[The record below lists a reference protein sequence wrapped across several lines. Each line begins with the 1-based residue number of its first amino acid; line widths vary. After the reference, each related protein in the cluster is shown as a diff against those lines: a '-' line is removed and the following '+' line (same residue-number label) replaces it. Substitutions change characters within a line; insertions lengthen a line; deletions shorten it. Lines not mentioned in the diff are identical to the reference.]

1 MENLKIQKVKTMIT
15 LQNHILII
23 NIYRDTIENKSIQ
36 GIDLETINNE
46 EFPERIIYDLHLQK
60 RTAIGF

>member
-1 MENLKIQKVKTMIT
+1 MENLKIQKVKMMIT